1 MILIKNIKA
10 YTPQFIERCD
20 ILIGGEKVLSISQEI
35 NIDPNLLEKIIDGND
50 LVATP
55 GLIDGHVH
63 ISGAGG
69 EGGPSSRTA
78 ELPVERLIEAG
89 VTSVVG
95 CLGTDGFSRSPK
107 EVLMKVKAIREKG
120 LSAWMYT
127 GAYQVPT
134 PTITGEVGTD
144 LALIDEII
152 GTGEIAISDHR
163 SSVPTTQELI
173 RLAEHTRVGAMLGGK
188 GGMINFHLGD
198 AKDPFKPIHEIV
210 RNSELSYKQFLP
222 THCNRNDYIFKDS
235 LQYGREG
242 YIDLTASSYPY
253 FPDIEVKPSRAIK
266 QLIDSGVPIEHI
278 SMTSDA
284 NGSLPLFDEKGDLV
298 RIEIG
303 LPKSLLNETIEAIT
317 KEGLPPDLAF
327 MPVTANPSRILG
339 LKNKGELKQGY
350 DADIVLFD
358 ANWKI
363 NSVIARGKF
372 VR

>member
-1 MILIKNIKA
+1 
-10 YTPQFIERCD
+10 
-20 ILIGGEKVLSISQEI
+20 
-35 NIDPNLLEKIIDGND
+35 
-50 LVATP
+50 
-55 GLIDGHVH
+55 
-63 ISGAGG
+63 
-69 EGGPSSRTA
+69 
-78 ELPVERLIEAG
+78 
-89 VTSVVG
+89 
-95 CLGTDGFSRSPK
+95 
-107 EVLMKVKAIREKG
+107 MKVKAIREKG

-188 GGMINFHLGD
+188 GGMINFHMGD

-253 FPDIEVKPSRAIK
+253 FPDIEVKPSKAIK

-317 KEGLPPDLAF
+317 EEGLPPDLAF